1 MLKFFRK
8 RKKDLKSE
16 LRTML
21 GKYEIPS
28 FPAAVMNVLTALR
41 DPEFSMTEVA
51 KQIQGDPGLH
61 VKVLKTVNSAA
72 FGLAKKVNNLHH
84 AVTLMGRSRVETIVL
99 SQAVNNMLPTVDQPY
114 FNTHDFWLTSAR
126 RASLAR
132 ILALHLHPAT
142 QVESFTAGLLQDMAL
157 PILVTLYPKKYKSI
171 LETWHA
177 DESVSL
183 NALERDAL
191 GFDHSTVGALI
202 AEEWGLPD
210 YLVAAISHHHESEED
225 AGMEPAVDLVSRIR
239 GDSEEDA
246 AEKLIKPCVE
256 RYGMKEENV
265 RELISSAFKNADEL
279 SLMLR

>member
-1 MLKFFRK
+1 MLKFFKK

-21 GKYEIPS
+21 GEYEIPS

-84 AVTLMGRSRVETIVL
+84 AVTLMGRSRIETIVL
-99 SQAVNNMLPTVDQPY
+99 SQAVNSILPNVDQPF
-114 FNTHDFWLTSAR
+114 FNTHDFWLVSAR

-132 ILALHLHPAT
+132 VLALHLHPAT

-157 PILVTLYPKKYKSI
+157 PILVTRYPKKYKSI
-171 LETWHA
+171 LEKWHA
-177 DESVSL
+177 DESLSL
-183 NALERDAL
+183 CSLERNAL
-191 GFDHSTVGALI
+191 GYDHSTVGALM
-202 AEEWGLPD
+202 AEKWGLPD
-210 YLVAAISHHHESEED
+210 YLIAAISYHHVSDED
-225 AGMEPAVDLVSRIR
+225 NRIEPAVDLVSRIR
-239 GDSEEDA
+239 GDNEEDA
-246 AEKLIKPCVE
+246 AEKLIEPCVGK
-256 RYGMKEENV
+256 YGMKEEKV
-265 RELISSAFKNADEL
+265 LELIDSAFQNAEEL
-279 SLMLR
+279 SLMLK